1 MSVAFKP
8 VRIGPWDLPQSFV
21 MAPLTRSRAG
31 EGNVPTAMNAEY
43 YTQRAG
49 AGLIVT
55 EGTAPSAVGQGY
67 PTVPGLYTDE
77 QVAGWRLVAEGVH
90 GAGGTIVAQL
100 MHVGRVAHASNKGGV
115 DTIAPSAV
123 QAPGQMFTLTGMV
136 DHDVPRAIETG
147 EIAGIISEFVEAARN
162 AIRAGLD
169 GVEIH
174 GANGY
179 LLHQFLDPTV
189 NLRDD
194 EFGGAPA
201 NRARFVIDVVAAV
214 AEAIGADRVGLRLS
228 PGHQL
233 NGIGEVPGADLDETY
248 QAVVDAIAP
257 LGLAYLSV
265 LASPFESLE
274 PLVRDL
280 RTRFGGSVL
289 LNLGATPVPTSLE
302 TVEELLDKGV
312 ADAVVVGR
320 AFLANPD
327 LVERWRTGAELNEV
341 DFTTLYGGGPRGYTD
356 YPSLAEIA

>member
-43 YTQRAG
+43 YAQRAG

-55 EGTAPSAVGQGY
+55 EGTAPSVAGQGY

-77 QVAGWRLVAEGVH
+77 QVAGWRLVADGVH

-100 MHVGRVAHASNKGGV
+100 MHVGRVAHAGNKGGAE
-115 DTIAPSAV
+115 TIAPSVV
-123 QAPGQMFTLTGMV
+123 QAPGQIPTLTGMV
-136 DHDVPRAIETG
+136 DHDVPRAIEIG
-147 EIAGIISEFVEAARN
+147 EIAGIVAEFVEAARN

-179 LLHQFLDPTV
+179 LLHQFLDSTV
-189 NLRDD
+189 NLRED
-194 EFGGAPA
+194 EFGGRPE
-201 NRARFVIDVVAAV
+201 NRARFVIEVVAAV
-214 AEAIGADRVGLRLS
+214 ADAIGADRVGLRLS
-228 PGHQL
+228 PGHLL
-233 NGIGEVPGADLDETY
+233 NGIGEVPGADLVETY
-248 QAVVDAIAP
+248 RAVVDGIAP
-257 LGLAYLSV
+257 LGLAYLSI
-265 LASPFESLE
+265 LASPFESFE

-289 LNLGATPVPTSLE
+289 FGATPAATSLE
-302 TVEELLDKGV
+302 TVEELLEKGL

-327 LVERWRTGAELNEV
+327 LVERWRIGAELNEV
-341 DFTTLYGGGPRGYTD
+341 DVTTLYGGGAHGYTD
-356 YPSLAEIA
+356 YPTLAEIA

>member
-1 MSVAFKP
+1 MSVAFTP
-8 VRIGPWDLPQSFV
+8 VRIGPWQLPQSFV

-31 EGNVPTAMNAEY
+31 EGNVPTAMNAAY
-43 YTQRAG
+43 YAQRAG

-67 PTVPGLYTDE
+67 PAVPGLYTAE
-77 QVAGWRLVAEGVH
+77 QVAGWRLVAGSVH
-90 GAGGTIVAQL
+90 RAGGTIVAQL
-100 MHVGRVAHASNKGGV
+100 MHVGRVAHSSNKGGAE
-115 DTIAPSAV
+115 TIAPSAV

-136 DHDVPRAIETG
+136 DHDVPRAIDSG
-147 EIAGIISEFVEAARN
+147 EIAGIITEFVEAARN
-162 AIRAGLD
+162 AIKAGLD

-189 NLRDD
+189 NLRAD
-194 EFGGAPA
+194 EFGGTPE
-201 NRARFVIDVVAAV
+201 NRARFVIELVTAVAA
-214 AEAIGADRVGLRLS
+214 AIGADRVGLRLS
-228 PGHQL
+228 PGNQL
-233 NGIGEVPGADLDETY
+233 NGIGEVPGDDLTTTY
-248 QAVVDAIAP
+248 RAVVDGIAP
-257 LGLAYLSV
+257 LGLAYLSI

-289 LNLGATPVPTSLE
+289 LNTAAPVATSLE
-302 TVEELLDKGV
+302 TVEELLGKGV

-327 LVERWRTGAELNEV
+327 LVERWRTGADLNEV
-341 DFTTLYGGGPRGYTD
+341 DFTTLYSGGSRGYTD
-356 YPSLAEIA
+356 YPRLAEIS